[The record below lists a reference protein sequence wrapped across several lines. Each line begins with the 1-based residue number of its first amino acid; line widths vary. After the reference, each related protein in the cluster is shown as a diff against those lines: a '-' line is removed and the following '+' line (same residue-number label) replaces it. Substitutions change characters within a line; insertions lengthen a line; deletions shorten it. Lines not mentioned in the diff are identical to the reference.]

1 MIRLGKTDVIGKIY
15 SDLSATVFDDDMKI
29 KFCQLTASL
38 ICVSLMAAVGG
49 MTWSVCVRLE
59 SKHVGN
65 FLWSTQTVKP
75 VSVAAR
81 QSRQTAITPRV
92 PSLGLFWH
100 AVEFCAKGSPGFTGL
115 TMWKGALFNVTYARD
130 KPVQI
135 FFFYHG
141 LQRQGVPVL
150 RSQSISSLCLLSFRA
165 NWLKACQFLKTIC
178 GRMKWEKLKWVIQKH
193 FLNCST
199 GIEPKNQS
207 NMSSSPRFLHIIL
220 RSLRLQAAHSHLS
233 LPASL
238 DCFCSAERKT
248 VKRFHFTHST
258 TTLKVNKKE
267 VGGSPS
273 VFRYWH
279 TLVVTSDLK

>member
-1 MIRLGKTDVIGKIY
+1 MGKPGNDPFRKNRCNWKNIFRFIRHSVWWRYENQILPVDSKSYLCLSNG
-15 SDLSATVFDDDMKI
+15 SCWRNDLI
-29 KFCQLTASL
+29 
-38 ICVSLMAAVGG
+38 
-49 MTWSVCVRLE
+49 SVCKAGV
-59 SKHVGN
+59 
-65 FLWSTQTVKP
+65 QTRWKLFVEHSDSETGQCGCS
-75 VSVAAR
+75 SVA
-81 QSRQTAITPRV
+81 PRV

-130 KPVQI
+130 KPIQI
-135 FFFYHG
+135 FFYHG

-150 RSQSISSLCLLSFRA
+150 RLQCISSLCLLSFRA